1 MSTDGKHLLRW
12 GRGVLEI
19 FPETEML
26 HMSLRSEYK
35 GHLVEG
41 TACTTAWR
49 WHMAWPGAT
58 LKPRMFPEVTKKE
71 VER

>member
-1 MSTDGKHLLRW
+1 MSTDGKHLLNW
-12 GRGVLEI
+12 GRGVLEN

-35 GHLVEG
+35 AHLTEG

-49 WHMAWPGAT
+49 WPGAT

-71 VER
+71 VAR